1 MDSRS
6 AATLDDPAGAL
17 DRLRAQRDL
26 EIPHIIE
33 ARERTADQLAKV
45 RDALDAGPV
54 EQGVSTCVFG
64 SWARQ
69 ELTDGSDDDWAIV
82 VADPFAAYEPRVT
95 REFVLASEQLGQDER
110 RPGSQPIFGVPFAV
124 DDLVDNIGLD
134 GDTNTNLT
142 RRMLLLLESRE
153 VHGSVRDDAIARV
166 LERYFN
172 EGVKPRRVPRF
183 LLNDLVRYWRTIC
196 VDFEGKA
203 AQRTTGED
211 PKWAT
216 RNAKLRT
223 SRKLLFVG
231 GLVSVLLCHH
241 REGVDEMQ
249 SFLTKWL
256 NAPPLDRLAA
266 AFLYAAEAEPGLL
279 ETGLR
284 TFTAYDRWLAL
295 IGDKASRDELLTI
308 TPDARDSSPLFQDIR
323 EIGRGFEAGLVSLLF
338 SPAFEDLARDNAIF

>member
-1 MDSRS
+1 MDARS
-6 AATLDDPAGAL
+6 APALEDPAGAL
-17 DRLRAQRDL
+17 DRLREQRDL
-26 EIPHIIE
+26 DVPNIFE
-33 ARERTADQLAKV
+33 ARDRTAEQLAKV
-45 RDALDAGPV
+45 RAALGAGPV
-54 EQGVSTCVFG
+54 ENGVSTCVFG

-69 ELTDGSDDDWAIV
+69 ELTEGSDDDWAVV
-82 VADPFAAYEPRVT
+82 VADPFAAYEQRVT
-95 REFVLASEQLGQDER
+95 REFVLASEHLGQDER
-110 RPGSQPIFGVPFAV
+110 QPGSQPIFGVPFAV
-124 DDLVDNIGLD
+124 DDLVGNIGLD

-153 VHGSVRDDAIARV
+153 VHGSVRDAAIARV
-166 LERYFN
+166 LERYLN

-203 AQRTTGED
+203 AESATGED

-241 REGVDEMQ
+241 REGIDEMQ
-249 SFLTKWL
+249 TFLTRWL
-256 NAPPLDRLAA
+256 DAPPLDRLAA
-266 AFLYAAEAEPGLL
+266 AFLYAAEAEPGVL

-295 IGDKASRDELLTI
+295 IGTKAVRDELLTI
-308 TPDARDSSPLFQDIR
+308 TPAGRDASSLFQDIR
-323 EIGRGFEAGLVSLLF
+323 ENGREFEAGLISLLF
-338 SPAFEDLARDNAIF
+338 SPAFEDLTRDNAIF